1 MMLRKMLKIS
11 GISLLTLVMLLF
23 LIASPPRFLAPL
35 IQPVRTLLVSV
46 AVGMVSRSLNGTLE
60 IDRVEGS
67 LLSAPLARGIS
78 LKDAQGKLLVHL
90 DTLSLRYSF
99 ADLVQGRLQIHEL
112 IIRRPQLWLVWNEQG
127 QLNLADVF
135 SPASSDHQV
144 VAAEV
149 DARMSMVLEHVA
161 VRNGSIAMLF
171 PSLPGARNIDALSLD
186 LSGELGENG
195 LKLELSHGTA
205 QVKPAGVTVE
215 TLQGALS
222 IAAGHVQ
229 FGTWLLKSDA
239 SEIRLNG
246 EIPGG
251 SHPASL
257 QLDLAPLD
265 VGEIGRMLGE
275 EALQGEIRGSVQ
287 AAGLAGALELDGR
300 FSTGVSEVLISG
312 VRKTQGNVPNYQ
324 GTVQLL
330 RLDLSELVA
339 RDTLRSDINAKLQW
353 QGMGLSQQNPVN
365 ELELVIGASR
375 IGDVVIQ
382 PSAVSVTVES
392 ERVSVQPFELQTS
405 AFSAALGGEI
415 DLGGP
420 SALDY
425 RVDLELEKLG
435 KLIDVDVLGGKVKLQ
450 GQVGGS
456 WPDTYVDG
464 RLEASGIAFDDM
476 GVKALDLRYRVDGL
490 ASSPMVTAKLDT
502 RAAWFGEVGIE
513 ATTGDVEYSFDGK
526 AHRANFSTHII
537 QSAAMDTN
545 LEGAFASDGQRSEL
559 TLQRIDTRL
568 EDQVWHNTAPV
579 QLTFTPD
586 SFFIDSFRL
595 VHDNAVIESSGGL
608 LAGQFQDLVF
618 RASNIDLSLL
628 SRIAALPTLLSGRG
642 DFTVNLNGT
651 LEAPLL
657 QADLTLR
664 NEHGQSTP
672 FERAG
677 LNLSYGQT
685 RLEGEAYVEQ
695 GARRVLTAGV
705 LLPVNL
711 AFNGTPIE
719 KRLIDAPLRINLAI
733 DRPSLETL
741 SNNITNM
748 PPLTGTL
755 LGGIDIAGSY
765 TNLSFNSRINFAGVT
780 VPDVIENI
788 KGPFELT
795 GIVKTAQPSLA
806 LHQDLEEESLSVSLR
821 SLAARSSRIEAELPA
836 GEAPRQLLVEDLVFA
851 ADGTWSSN
859 RISGEVRNLHTR
871 VAVTGLPDAELALA
885 VARLSEE
892 SLEFE
897 GVSVTTGASELR
909 GAGDISLADQ
919 QLAFQWLIPRLELRE
934 FAAELPREFPSLV
947 SGKMNVKGTMQAPE
961 LNTRFEYAG
970 SELTADIKLGL
981 QDDALDYQADVLL
994 SELELARFAPNM
1006 RGTFT
1011 TSVNIQGSGIS
1022 EHDRN
1027 IRVKATIDSRDFNL
1041 APELTGRLHADIIG
1055 QSLDVESLELQ
1066 STAFRIQAQGVL
1078 SSNRASDFRYH
1089 LTAQDL
1095 TSLQEYLPGNLQVRG
1110 KLDGKLY
1117 GDHGTLGNV
1126 STLKVEDW
1134 RYADWQG
1141 GKLDAALEIDDLLGS
1156 LQASANAEITNL
1168 KGPQLASSSLRFD
1181 GTYQSDQGEFK
1192 LAVTQ
1197 GPFTRSLLSGQLST
1211 GQNLRITLE
1220 PLRVQ
1225 QQDLGEINARIST
1238 LGPVLMGQARWTDQQ
1253 KTLLTFEGRLDKSAS
1268 NMIAADMQVSDLDLS
1283 MLQAF
1288 SPEILHSDG
1297 QLNLDLALSGTL
1309 DQPQARGTLDV
1320 RDGEL
1325 HLAALGAA
1333 YTGIQGQLLFN
1344 GTRVGIEQ
1352 LQVVS
1357 ETGVAELKG
1366 WIEGAG
1372 LALGQVDLKLSTDRF
1387 TVLDTPDMAAVI
1399 SSDMALR
1406 GSGEAL
1412 MASGNLDVVR
1422 ARLRY
1427 EALPSNEPLVVE
1439 PWELTVEG
1447 VFGAGKPVTAD
1458 AGGEQPA
1465 QYSQRSLPFLRT
1477 DIQVNI
1483 PGNSWV
1489 QGDGTAVE
1497 IGGDINVRKALQ
1509 SPFTVTGEVRTLRGF
1524 ATFFGRRFTVEKGKI
1539 IFTGAEE
1546 IDPILIVEASHQ
1558 VSRYTTYV
1566 LISGTASAPEV
1577 SFRSDPELP
1586 ESDIISLLVFGRTT
1600 DQLSSSEQSSLGN
1613 QARIMAG
1620 RLAADTLERSVGEAL
1635 GLDTIAIEI
1644 GDDTTATSMGVGR
1657 YISQDIFLFYQR
1669 TFRDPSRANRSGNVV
1684 GIEKRLN
1691 QRQTLKATGS
1701 DLGET
1706 SIDWLWHYDY

>member
-1 MMLRKMLKIS
+1 MLRKMLKIS
-11 GISLLTLVMLLF
+11 GFSLLILVMLLF

-46 AVGMVSRSLNGTLE
+46 AAGMVSRSLHGTLE

-67 LLSAPLARGIS
+67 FLNAPVARGIS
-78 LKDAQGKLLVHL
+78 LKDAQGKQLVYL
-90 DTLSLRYSF
+90 DTLSLRYRF
-99 ADLVQGRLQIHEL
+99 ADLVQGRLQIQEL
-112 IIRRPQLWLVWNEQG
+112 IIRRPQLWLAWNEQG
-127 QLNLADVF
+127 HFNLTDVF
-135 SPASSDHQV
+135 SPASTDYKV

-149 DARMSMVLEHVA
+149 DARTSVVLEHVV
-161 VRNGSIAMLF
+161 VRDGSIDLVF

-195 LKLELSHGTA
+195 LKLELQHGTA

-222 IAAGHVQ
+222 IAAERVQ

-239 SEIRLNG
+239 SEISLNG

-287 AAGLAGALELDGR
+287 AEGLADALELDGR
-300 FSTGVSEVLISG
+300 FSTGVSEILISG
-312 VRKTQGNVPNYQ
+312 VRKTQGSVPNYQ
-324 GTVQLL
+324 GTVQLAK
-330 RLDLSELVA
+330 LDLSELVA
-339 RDTLRSDINAKLQW
+339 RDALRSDINAELQW
-353 QGMGLSQQNPVN
+353 RGVGLSQQNLVD

-382 PSAVSVTVES
+382 PSEVSVSVES
-392 ERVSVQPFELQTS
+392 ERVRVQRFELQTS
-405 AFSAALGGEI
+405 AFSAVLGGEI

-425 RVDLELEKLG
+425 RVDLELEKLR
-435 KLIDVDVLGGKVKLQ
+435 KLIDVDVLGGKVKLR

-476 GVKALDLRYRVDGL
+476 GVKELDLRYRVDDL

-502 RAAWFGEVGIE
+502 RAARFGEVGIE
-513 ATTGDVEYSFDGK
+513 AATGDVEYSFDGK
-526 AHRANFSTHII
+526 EHRANFSTHII

-559 TLQRIDTRL
+559 TLQHIDTRL

-579 QLTFTPD
+579 QLTVTPD
-586 SFFIDSFRL
+586 SFLLDSFRL
-595 VHDNAVIESSGGL
+595 VHDDAVIESSGSL
-608 LAGQFQDLVF
+608 LAGQFQGLVF
-618 RASNIDLSLL
+618 RAGNIDLSLL
-628 SRIAALPTLLSGRG
+628 SRITASPVLLSGRG

-657 QADLTLR
+657 KADLTLR
-664 NEHGQSTP
+664 NEHGQSSP

-677 LNLSYGQT
+677 LNLSYGQA
-685 RLEGEAYVEQ
+685 RLEGAAYLEQ

-705 LLPVNL
+705 QLPVNL
-711 AFNGTPIE
+711 AFNGTPID
-719 KRLIDAPLRINLAI
+719 KRLIDAPLRVNLAI
-733 DRPSLETL
+733 DRPSLEVL
-741 SNNITNM
+741 SNSITNL

-755 LGGIDIAGSY
+755 LGGVDIAGSY
-765 TNLSFNSRINFAGVT
+765 TNLNFDSRINFEGVT

-795 GIVKTAQPSLA
+795 GIVETAQPPLA
-806 LHQDLEEESLSVSLR
+806 LRKDLEEESLIVSLR
-821 SLAARSSRIEAELPA
+821 SLEARSSRIGAEFPA

-851 ADGTWSSN
+851 ADGAWSSN
-859 RISGEVRNLHTR
+859 RINGEVRNLHTR
-871 VAVTGLPDAELALA
+871 VALTGLPDTKLALA
-885 VARLSEE
+885 AARLSEE
-892 SLEFE
+892 RLEFE
-897 GVSVTTGASELR
+897 GVSVTTDASELR

-919 QLAFQWLIPRLELRE
+919 HLTFQWQLPRLELRE
-934 FAAELPREFPSLV
+934 FATELPREFPSLV
-947 SGKMNVKGTMQAPE
+947 SGRMNVKGTLQAPE
-961 LNTRFEYAG
+961 LNTRLEYAG
-970 SELTADIKLGL
+970 SELIADIKLGL
-981 QDDALDYQADVLL
+981 KDDALDYQADVLL
-994 SELELARFAPNM
+994 SELELARFEPGM
-1006 RGTFT
+1006 RGKFT
-1011 TSVNIQGSGIS
+1011 TAVNIQGSGLS
-1022 EHDRN
+1022 EHDRE

-1055 QSLDVESLELQ
+1055 QSLDVETLELQ
-1066 STAFRIQAQGVL
+1066 STAFGMQAQGVL
-1078 SSNRASDFRYH
+1078 SGNQASDFRYH

-1095 TSLQEYLPGNLQVRG
+1095 TSLQEYLPGDLQVHG
-1110 KLDGKLY
+1110 KLDGKIY
-1117 GDHGTLGNV
+1117 GDQGALNNV
-1126 STLKVEDW
+1126 STIKVEDW
-1134 RYADWQG
+1134 RYADWRG

-1168 KGPQLASSSLRFD
+1168 RGPQLASSSLRFD
-1181 GTYQSDQGEFK
+1181 GTYQSDQGEFE

-1211 GQNLRITLE
+1211 EQNLQITLE
-1220 PLRVQ
+1220 PFHLQ

-1238 LGPVLMGQARWTDQQ
+1238 LGPVLTGQARWTDQQ
-1253 KTLLTFEGRLDKSAS
+1253 KTLLTFDTRLDRSAS
-1268 NMIAADMQVSDLDLS
+1268 NKITADMQVSDLDLS
-1283 MLQAF
+1283 MLQVF
-1288 SPEILHSDG
+1288 SQEILHSDG

-1325 HLAALGAA
+1325 HLAALGSA
-1333 YTGIQGQLLFN
+1333 YTGIQSQLLFN

-1427 EALPSNEPLVVE
+1427 EALPSNESLVVE

-1458 AGGEQPA
+1458 AGGEKPA
-1465 QYSQRSLPFLRT
+1465 QHSQRSLPFLRT

-1509 SPFTVTGEVRTLRGF
+1509 SPFTATGELRTLRGS

-1546 IDPILIVEASHQ
+1546 IDPILNVEASHQ

-1600 DQLSSSEQSSLGN
+1600 DQLSSSEQNSLGN

-1620 RLAADTLERSVGEAL
+1620 RLAADTLESSVGEAL

-1706 SIDWLWHYDY
+1706 SIDWLWRNDY